1 MAMLLSINTIEC
13 VSGNSSTST
22 TPAPSTDGEYF
33 TSIIRMKELARLEQS
48 VIAEM
53 NALLENFGATVE
65 SSSPENLW
73 QEGLSKIKS

>member
-1 MAMLLSINTIEC
+1 
-13 VSGNSSTST
+13 
-22 TPAPSTDGEYF
+22 
-33 TSIIRMKELARLEQS
+33 MKELARLEQS

-53 NALLENFGATVE
+53 STLLENFGATVE